1 VLEAA
6 TALPF
11 ERVPIAVAAGR
22 VLGESILSARTL
34 PPADCSAMDGY
45 AARAA
50 DIEGASAG
58 SPRALEVRFEV
69 AAGASAAGSIGSGQA
84 ARIFTGA
91 PMPPGADVVVLPGG
105 FSYGDYLRCG
115 AVARFSPIMR
125 AVEAF
130 AQRGGVVLGI
140 CNGFQIL
147 CEAGLLPGALIRN
160 RELDFLCQRVHVR
173 VEDADTIFTNRCR
186 RGDVLDLPIKH
197 GEGCYVADETTL
209 RSLEAGRQIVLRYTD
224 AEGRVTP
231 EANPNGSL
239 DAIAGIRNARG
250 NVFGLMPH
258 PEHACEWL
266 MGGEDGRKIFLSIIA
281 SGSGATEMPSVPTSS
296 KVLSGP

>member
-1 VLEAA
+1 MRWGVITFPGSNDDEQTAFVLER
-6 TALPF
+6 L
-11 ERVPIAVAAGR
+11 
-22 VLGESILSARTL
+22 LGETVVRLWHKDASVDGL
-34 PPADCSAMDGY
+34 DC
-45 AARAA
+45 
-50 DIEGASAG
+50 
-58 SPRALEVRFEV
+58 
-69 AAGASAAGSIGSGQA
+69 
-84 ARIFTGA
+84 
-91 PMPPGADVVVLPGG
+91 VVLPGG

-115 AVARFSPIMR
+115 AVARFSPIMG
-125 AVEAF
+125 AVTAF
-130 AQRGGVVLGI
+130 AERGGIVLGI

-160 RELDFLCQRVHVR
+160 RELDFLCRRAHVR

-186 RGDVLDLPIKH
+186 RGEVLDLPVKH
-197 GEGCYVADETTL
+197 GEGCYVADEATL

-239 DAIAGIRNARG
+239 GAIAGIRNARG

-258 PEHACEWL
+258 PEHACEWIV
-266 MGGEDGRKIFLSIIA
+266 GGEDGRKIFLSIAA
-281 SGSGATEMPSVPTSS
+281 SGALAAETPAPPASS